1 MENFRTYLH
10 FLCKQNKK
18 KPVIQIEE
26 KYFQMA
32 SFLRRFGFYNEGNE
46 ETY

>member
-1 MENFRTYLH
+1 MENFRTYH
-10 FLCKQNKK
+10 IFHVKRNKK
-18 KPVIQIEE
+18 TVIQIEE

-32 SFLRRFGFYNEGNE
+32 SFLRRFGFHNEGNE